1 MITLDNVTKMYGAS
15 SVVESVTLAIKPGEI
30 VGLLGPNGAGKTTT
44 IRMIAGVLPPSKGS
58 ISVNG
63 LTHIENSMELKSQ
76 IGYLPEDNPLYEDLT
91 VEEHLYFWGRMK
103 GLSPAQLPE
112 AIQFALESTDITD
125 VYYRFIGELSK
136 GYRQRVGLA
145 QAIMNKPSILLLDEP
160 TEGLDPNQRRDI
172 QALLAKLRKDRTVI
186 VSSHVLG
193 EISHLADRII
203 IIHKGMVVGDDSP
216 QNLVSVNKKS
226 IELMTEIKG
235 SGVAK
240 GLKEIPGVSKVVKE
254 GTNHYRITAKKTGD
268 IRETVFSH
276 CVKHKWVLLEMRPLE
291 RQLEDVFSELTEQ

>member
-1 MITLDNVTKMYGAS
+1 MITLENVTKIYGQNP
-15 SVVESVTLAIKPGEI
+15 VVESVSLSIKPGEI

-44 IRMIAGVLPPSKGS
+44 IRMIAGVLPPSNGS

-63 LTHIENSMELKSQ
+63 LTHIDNSMGLKSQ

-91 VEEHLYFWGRMK
+91 VEEHLHFWGRMK
-103 GLSPAQLPE
+103 GLGTDELPG
-112 AIQFALESTDITD
+112 AITFAIESTDITD

-145 QAIMNKPSILLLDEP
+145 QAIMNQPSILLLDEP

-203 IIHKGMVVGDDSP
+203 IIHKGTVVGDDSP
-216 QNLVSVNKKS
+216 QNLVSSNKNTV
-226 IELMTEIKG
+226 ELLTEIKG
-235 SGVAK
+235 SGVMR
-240 GLKEIPGVSKVVKE
+240 GLREIPGVAKVAKE
-254 GTNHYRITAKKTGD
+254 GVNRYRITAKKSGD
-268 IRETVFSH
+268 VRETLFAQ
-276 CVKHKWVLLEMRPLE
+276 CVKQKWVLLEMRPLE

>member
-1 MITLDNVTKMYGAS
+1 MITLENVTKTYGS
-15 SVVESVTLAIKPGEI
+15 TPVVESMSLSIKPGEI

-44 IRMIAGVLPPSKGS
+44 IRMIAGVLPSSTGS

-63 LTHIENSMELKSQ
+63 LTHADHSMELKSQ

-91 VEEHLYFWGRMK
+91 VEEHLHFWGRMK
-103 GLSPAQLPE
+103 GLGVSELPE
-112 AIQFALESTDITD
+112 AIEFALESTDITD

-203 IIHKGMVVGDDSP
+203 IIHKGLVVGDDSP
-216 QNLVSVNKKS
+216 QNLVSTNKKS

-235 SGVAK
+235 TGVIK
-240 GLKEIPGVSKVVKE
+240 GLQEIPGVIKAVKE
-254 GTNHYRITAKKTGD
+254 GSARYRITAKRTPD
-268 IRETVFSH
+268 IREAIFKQSI
-276 CVKHKWVLLEMRPLE
+276 KQKWILMEMRPLE